1 MAAAVVASPL
11 QLRHLVF
18 SRVCVAADFKAGE
31 AIELRAP
38 EFDFEGVEI
47 RVRIGVAA
55 LEEENPDPRGYR
67 VDVELQIPNAPG
79 GERRSPYSVDVHV
92 QGWFEVVADLPAE
105 RRLSIVEVNGAS
117 MVIGAIRDE
126 VARITS
132 RSAFGTLTL
141 PTLRIVPEA
150 APARTE
156 LEAPPSS

>member
-1 MAAAVVASPL
+1 MAAAVVPSPL

-18 SRVCVAADFKAGE
+18 SRVCVTADFKAGKPT
-31 AIELRAP
+31 ELRAP
-38 EFDFEGVEI
+38 EFDFEGVEV
-47 RVRIGVAA
+47 RVRIGVAVHQ
-55 LEEENPDPRGYR
+55 EEDPAPREYR
-67 VDVELQIPNAPG
+67 VDVELKIPNSPG
-79 GERRSPYSVDVHV
+79 GERRSPYTVDVHA
-92 QGWFEVVADLPAE
+92 QGWFEVVAELAVA

-150 APARTE
+150 VAAQVAE
-156 LEAPPSS
+156 ESPP

>member
-18 SRVCVAADFKAGE
+18 SRVCVAADFKAGN

-47 RVRIGVAA
+47 RVQIGVAGR
-55 LEEENPDPRGYR
+55 EEEDPDPRDYR
-67 VDVELQIPNAPG
+67 VVVELQIPNSPG
-79 GERRSPYSVDVHV
+79 GERRSPYTVDVHA
-92 QGWFEVVADLPAE
+92 QGWFEVVADLPTE

-150 APARTE
+150 VPAADEEGGR
-156 LEAPPSS
+156 PSK

>member
-18 SRVCVAADFKAGE
+18 SRVCVAADFKAGK
-31 AIELRAP
+31 ALELRAP

-47 RVRIGVAA
+47 RVRIGVAV
-55 LEEENPDPRGYR
+55 LEEADPGPRGYR
-67 VDVELQIPNAPG
+67 VDVELQIPNSPG
-79 GERRSPYSVDVHV
+79 GERRSPYSVEVHA
-92 QGWFEVVADLPAE
+92 QGWFDVVADLPPE

-141 PTLRIVPEA
+141 PTLRIVPETVTARA
-150 APARTE
+150 AEETS
-156 LEAPPSS
+156 PSN